1 MRQWKTDATMRRQGS
16 RLPSWLRNRP
26 DKGKGKSKNKQKDQ
40 PRERSPLR
48 QARHPEQPWD
58 SEEERASE
66 SPVGPVRLRER
77 GEDSTASPQAEGV
90 DEEQEASQPRTV
102 TLAEGPGAHNM
113 ASQEAEGKEK
123 KKTMGQVK
131 PVHLLVH
138 KLQNQQRPR
147 TALHWLG
154 EVQLVRNPTTGQSLQ
169 PRVLPFIGAG
179 RTRRGYALDRLWVMK
194 LAMEPQ
200 SFGNEAGYGEQFPTL
215 VTRTLW
221 AGWIGVLFDE
231 AVEGYCHHYFYGS
244 IIRRAELFN
253 TWWQEHRHEAG
264 VLRQSLF
271 YLVAITS
278 WLTMQGVALSDIT
291 VSNVGRDPMSG
302 SLPRA
307 MFFDTAEWTTLQ
319 EERYKISCGLVR
331 LLEKYDE
338 ELLAT
343 IRGLVRTYDG
353 KASALWMACVGNVG
367 PFAQH
372 LLDAGIAKR
381 GWDGTLHSVPA
392 TEIQKITLGMPYDEA
407 DE

>member
-1 MRQWKTDATMRRQGS
+1 M
-16 RLPSWLRNRP
+16 
-26 DKGKGKSKNKQKDQ
+26 
-40 PRERSPLR
+40 
-48 QARHPEQPWD
+48 
-58 SEEERASE
+58 
-66 SPVGPVRLRER
+66 
-77 GEDSTASPQAEGV
+77 
-90 DEEQEASQPRTV
+90 
-102 TLAEGPGAHNM
+102 
-113 ASQEAEGKEK
+113 
-123 KKTMGQVK
+123 
-131 PVHLLVH
+131 
-138 KLQNQQRPR
+138 
-147 TALHWLG
+147 
-154 EVQLVRNPTTGQSLQ
+154 VRNPTTGQSLQ

-343 IRGLVRTYDG
+343 IRALGNMVMQGQEQNRSFMGLFQSVSIEQQRQSEELKEAVTHLGSRKEAPTGWTKFIPRPDPFKPKDRG
-353 KASALWMACVGNVG
+353 RVDSMARLELELQAVG
-367 PFAQH
+367 PCN
-372 LLDAGIAKR
+372 K
-381 GWDGTLHSVPA
+381 P
-392 TEIQKITLGMPYDEA
+392 
-407 DE
+407 